1 MVLRHFFYYM
11 LKIINIIYLESF
23 IEFLCW
29 YNKNALSI
37 DVVSFT
43 LSWKKLKWVLK
54 AGEILDK
61 NWKTSLNNRRR
72 GVILRPVFAYIVLA
86 WVRPIT
92 NKKKTCG
99 SKNFFDRWVRHEG
112 EKKRNLW
119 WWSNW
124 FQQGVNEI
132 SFMDNVFV
140 VLADDLSLH

>member
-1 MVLRHFFYYM
+1 MFIFKIFYWR
-11 LKIINIIYLESF
+11 LNSSAGTTQTLS
-23 IEFLCW
+23 
-29 YNKNALSI
+29 SI

-92 NKKKTCG
+92 NKKKTSICG
-99 SKNFFDRWVRHEG
+99 SKNVFDRWVRHEG

-140 VLADDLSLH
+140 LLADDLSLH